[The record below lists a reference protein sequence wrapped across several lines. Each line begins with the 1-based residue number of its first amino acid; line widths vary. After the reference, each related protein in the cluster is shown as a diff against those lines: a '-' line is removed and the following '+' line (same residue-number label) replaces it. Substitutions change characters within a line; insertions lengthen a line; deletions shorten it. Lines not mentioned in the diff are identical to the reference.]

1 MAALLFAI
9 WNTETDMKIIL
20 KLAAGLSAFLAA
32 ASAVAENPTI
42 GKASLLG
49 QIVLPTGLKV
59 GGVEFGGISGLDYD
73 AAGGLFYAISDD
85 RSQKAPARFYTLKL
99 AISENGVQGID
110 IVSTTQLLDT
120 DGKGFAEKDIDPEA
134 IRYDAASKKIY
145 WSSEGDAKGRPAV
158 YEAGLDGKAG
168 RSFALPGYYLPNA
181 DGSQGVRN
189 NLAFEGLSISADG
202 KTLWAGTE
210 NALAQDGD
218 KATLESGSRSRLIG
232 FDLAS
237 GERVGEY
244 AYDTGTIFAKATTAP
259 FYNDNGLSDMLALD
273 GNTLLTVER
282 SFALG
287 IGTEINFYA
296 TSFSGATDVKNMNS
310 LKNIQVKPLI
320 KQHVLKIGEGDFG
333 LDIDNIES
341 VTFGPEI
348 GGKRTL
354 VIASDNN
361 FNADGQFTQFVVF
374 TLDPAAM

>member
-1 MAALLFAI
+1 
-9 WNTETDMKIIL
+9 MKTIL
-20 KLAAGLSAFLAA
+20 KLAAGLGAFLAA
-32 ASAVAENPTI
+32 TSAFAENPTI

-49 QIVLPTGLKV
+49 QIVLPTGLKI

-73 AAGGLFYAISDD
+73 AANGLFYAISDD

-99 AISENGVQGID
+99 AISENGVQGVD
-110 IVSTTQLLDT
+110 VVSTTQLLDT

-134 IRYDAASKKIY
+134 IRYDASAKKIY
-145 WSSEGDAKGRPAV
+145 WSSEGDAKGRLAV
-158 YEAGLDGKAG
+158 YEASLDGKAV
-168 RSFALPGYYLPNA
+168 RSFALPDYYLPNA

-244 AYDTGTIFAKATTAP
+244 AYDAGPIFAKATTAP

-273 GNTLLTVER
+273 GNTMLTVER

-296 TSFSGATDVKNMNS
+296 TSFSSATDVKGMNS
-310 LKNIQVKPLI
+310 LRNSEVKPLT

-341 VTFGPEI
+341 VTFGPEV

-361 FNADGQFTQFVVF
+361 FNPDGQFTQFVVF